1 MNQQRKEQIVEM
13 IVRERSVKNADL
25 MRIFDVSIETVR
37 RDLAYLER
45 RGLLKRVYGGAVA
58 PQPLG
63 QEPEYTCREQENRPE
78 KVRIAMEAA
87 RLVGQHDV
95 IFFDLG
101 TTVLAMVP
109 YIKPD
114 CHITAFTNALRT
126 AIALSDLPGCQIM
139 LPGGQLRPGELT
151 LSGYP
156 AEQNMEQFNV
166 DKVFIG
172 VGGITEDGISDYHT
186 AECSLRRQ
194 AVANARQVIALADGS
209 KFGVRAMNKVCSLRD
224 VDVLITDESAP
235 EDLLQVVE
243 KAGVKVIVA
252 GK

>member
-1 MNQQRKEQIVEM
+1 MNQQRKEKIVEM
-13 IVRERSVKNADL
+13 IVRDRAVKNTDL
-25 MRIFDVSIETVR
+25 MRIFDISIETVR
-37 RDLAYLER
+37 RDLEYLEK

-63 QEPEYTCREQENRPE
+63 VEPEYACRERENHTE

-87 RLVGQHDV
+87 RLVEQHDV

-109 YIKPD
+109 YIRAE
-114 CHITAFTNALRT
+114 CGFTAFTNALRT
-126 AIALSDLPGCQIM
+126 AIALSDLPNCQIM

-156 AEQNMEQFNV
+156 AEQNMELFNL

-209 KFGVRAMNKVCSLRD
+209 KFGVRAMNRVCGLREI
-224 VDVLITDESAP
+224 DVLITDPSAP
-235 EDLLQVVE
+235 EDLLQAVE
-243 KAGVKVIVA
+243 KAGVRVIIA